1 MVLHTVSAHL
11 DSFFFCYVAG
21 ATMLSHEL
29 LFLGLLYSFLNSL
42 FCSVKLNGSLS
53 VQLFP

>member
-1 MVLHTVSAHL
+1 
-11 DSFFFCYVAG
+11 
-21 ATMLSHEL
+21 MLSHEL

-42 FCSVKLNGSLS
+42 FYSVKLNDSLS